1 MFVDEK
7 DIGVNLFNGFKKLKP
22 LNKIGVSFRPTWV

>member
-22 LNKIGVSFRPTWV
+22 LNKIGVNFSPT